1 MPTATQGSLI
11 MSLQK
16 LSIALVLSAGLAAT
30 TAHARDGEKPY
41 IGLDYTVFTF
51 DVADDIEFEPHAA
64 RVRAGTVLNKFLAV
78 EAHAGAGIKGDTQT
92 FNIPS
97 VGDVEVRSDVESLYA
112 IFLRPQLKV
121 ENISLYALVG
131 YGYVKAELSIPH
143 TTIED
148 DQDTSDISFGAGLE
162 LNIGEK
168 WGVNANFVRYVEDAE
183 AFGAGVTYRF

>member
-41 IGLDYTVFTF
+41 IGIDYTVFTIEAS
-51 DVADDIEFEPHAA
+51 DNVEFEPHAL
-64 RVRAGTVLNKFLAV
+64 RVRAGTVLTEFLAV
-78 EAHAGAGIKGDTQT
+78 EAHAGAGVKGDNVTIT
-92 FNIPS
+92 FPT
-97 VGDVEVRSDVESLYA
+97 VGDVDVRADIEGLYA
-112 IFLRPQLKV
+112 VFLRPQLKV
-121 ENISLYALVG
+121 ENISLYALLG
-131 YGYVKAELSIPH
+131 YGYAKAELSIPH

-148 DQDTSDISFGAGLE
+148 DQDTTDFSFGAGLE

-168 WGVNANFVRYVEDAE
+168 WGVNANFVRYVEDTE
-183 AFGAGVTYRF
+183 SFGAGVTYRF